1 MKHLKQITFVF
12 LLLLFSQTQVFSQ
25 NWQLVWS
32 DEFTSGISADWAFET
47 GTGSG
52 GWGNNELEY
61 YRPENAYVQ
70 NGQLVIVA
78 KHESY
83 GGASY
88 TSARLK
94 TQGKKS
100 WKYGKI
106 EARISVP
113 VFSGVW
119 PAFWMLGDNISS
131 VGWPACGEMDI
142 METVNTENRNYGTA
156 HWSATDGSHA
166 SYGNNIAE
174 NMNAFHVY
182 SIEWSAT
189 TIKWFVDG
197 VQYHIMDI
205 TNGVNGTSEFQNNF
219 FILLNM
225 AIGGQWPGFNIDNG
239 AFPAYM
245 YVDYVR
251 VYQDGGGGG
260 GNATVIEAEN
270 YSNMSGVQ
278 TEACTDAGGGLNVG
292 YIDAGD
298 WMAYSNINFPYS
310 GAYKIESRVAS
321 LNGGG
326 VLSADLNAGS
336 IVLGQTSIPAT
347 GGWQNWTTVSQTV
360 NVSAGTYAFGLY
372 AVSGGFNINWVRITY
387 LGAARVAG
395 SVSPVAN
402 ATDKV
407 TNGVGIYPNP
417 VVNEINVQG
426 EDIQGGRVRVYD
438 NAGRQVLATQLV
450 SGRLNTARLKPGA
463 YTLVITKGDKTITQ
477 QFIKQ

>member
-1 MKHLKQITFVF
+1 
-12 LLLLFSQTQVFSQ
+12 
-25 NWQLVWS
+25 
-32 DEFTSGISADWAFET
+32 
-47 GTGSG
+47 
-52 GWGNNELEY
+52 
-61 YRPENAYVQ
+61 
-70 NGQLVIVA
+70 
-78 KHESY
+78 
-83 GGASY
+83 
-88 TSARLK
+88 
-94 TQGKKS
+94 
-100 WKYGKI
+100 
-106 EARISVP
+106 
-113 VFSGVW
+113 
-119 PAFWMLGDNISS
+119 
-131 VGWPACGEMDI
+131 
-142 METVNTENRNYGTA
+142 
-156 HWSATDGSHA
+156 
-166 SYGNNIAE
+166 
-174 NMNAFHVY
+174 
-182 SIEWSAT
+182 
-189 TIKWFVDG
+189 
-197 VQYHIMDI
+197 
-205 TNGVNGTSEFQNNF
+205 
-219 FILLNM
+219 
-225 AIGGQWPGFNIDNG
+225 
-239 AFPAYM
+239 
-245 YVDYVR
+245 
-251 VYQDGGGGG
+251 
-260 GNATVIEAEN
+260 
-270 YSNMSGVQ
+270 MSGVQ